1 MFVGFAQI
9 ASFTVEADMTVYPQ
23 EFELNCLKVGHTPH
37 SFNMIL
43 GNKVLAKCGTNP
55 SCPGGMFS
63 NYTVKHV
70 VNLIW
75 NGVTISNPN
84 IGHLSVTGDQHYQ
97 CTVSV
102 PDQPPRI
109 RNVTIRGNQL

>member
-37 SFNMIL
+37 LFNMIL
-43 GNKVLAKCGTNP
+43 GNKVLAECGTDN
-55 SCPGGMFS
+55 CPEGMFS

-70 VNLIW
+70 VNLTW

-102 PDQPPRI
+102 PYQPPRI

>member
-1 MFVGFAQI
+1 M
-9 ASFTVEADMTVYPQ
+9 TDMTVYPQ
-23 EFELNCLKVGHTPH
+23 EFELNCLKVGRTPH
-37 SFNMIL
+37 LFNMIL
-43 GNKVLAKCGTNP
+43 GNKVLAECGTNP
-55 SCPGGMFS
+55 SCPEGMPS

-75 NGVTISNPN
+75 NGMTISNPY

-102 PDQPPRI
+102 PNQTPRI